1 MNFFKKNYDKN
12 LYNHVKGGTVGQ
24 IVNFIL
30 FIGIAALSLL
40 CEWWSIGMY
49 GESFGL
55 GILTSILT
63 IGLISFTVQTGFTNT
78 AVCFK
83 STVVAIFESIAA
95 KVDDKIF
102 EKQMAQNGQNPELAR
117 QKLEEIKANIPDD
130 QPEEEVVDENGKK
143 QNVDKVVGNYIMI
156 KMLDP
161 DKPIENVENYM
172 KIDYMMEQQQE
183 KLLVVM

>member
-1 MNFFKKNYDKN
+1 MNFFKKSYDKN

-40 CEWWSIGMY
+40 CEWWSISMY
-49 GESFGL
+49 GESFGI

-63 IGLISFTVQTGFTNT
+63 IGLISFTAQTGFTST

-117 QKLEEIKANIPDD
+117 QKLEEIKAKRKPTSKGLNIFL
-130 QPEEEVVDENGKK
+130 GIAYLLLTLLFI
-143 QNVDKVVGNYIMI
+143 G
-156 KMLDP
+156 
-161 DKPIENVENYM
+161 
-172 KIDYMMEQQQE
+172 
-183 KLLVVM
+183 LVVFCFFHFAIPTE

>member
-30 FIGIAALSLL
+30 FIGIASLSLL

-117 QKLEEIKANIPDD
+117 QKLEEIKAKRKPTSKGLNIFL
-130 QPEEEVVDENGKK
+130 GIAYLLLTLLFI
-143 QNVDKVVGNYIMI
+143 G
-156 KMLDP
+156 
-161 DKPIENVENYM
+161 
-172 KIDYMMEQQQE
+172 
-183 KLLVVM
+183 LVVYCFFHFAIPTE

>member
-117 QKLEEIKANIPDD
+117 QKLEEIKAKRKPTSKGLNIFL
-130 QPEEEVVDENGKK
+130 GIAYLLLTLLFI
-143 QNVDKVVGNYIMI
+143 G
-156 KMLDP
+156 
-161 DKPIENVENYM
+161 
-172 KIDYMMEQQQE
+172 
-183 KLLVVM
+183 LVVFCFFHFAIPTE

>member
-1 MNFFKKNYDKN
+1 MNLFKKGYDKN

-40 CEWWSIGMY
+40 CEWWSIGTY
-49 GESFGL
+49 GESFGI

-117 QKLEEIKANIPDD
+117 QKLEEIKAKRKPTSRGLNIFL
-130 QPEEEVVDENGKK
+130 GIAYLLLTLLFI
-143 QNVDKVVGNYIMI
+143 G
-156 KMLDP
+156 
-161 DKPIENVENYM
+161 
-172 KIDYMMEQQQE
+172 
-183 KLLVVM
+183 LVVFCFFHFAIPTE

>member
-83 STVVAIFESIAA
+83 STVVAVFESIAA

-117 QKLEEIKANIPDD
+117 QKLEEIKAKRKPTSKGLNIFL
-130 QPEEEVVDENGKK
+130 GIAYLLLTLLFI
-143 QNVDKVVGNYIMI
+143 G
-156 KMLDP
+156 
-161 DKPIENVENYM
+161 
-172 KIDYMMEQQQE
+172 
-183 KLLVVM
+183 LVVFCFFHFAIPTE